1 LIHFY
6 KSCRAERMSGTPRL
20 VRVKRR
26 ITDDPSDVLVL
37 SATKRRKTNTD
48 DVEESAVK
56 ILKLAGTVEQ
66 ADDNNL
72 NQTIARILDKKKL
85 PNFKELKEKYKKST
99 KDATTTE
106 GRSAARDK
114 ERGEERFRVVN
125 TNRSIK
131 LEELEAW
138 SEENSDKSPDSE
150 ESPIFHLYDIVKEQE
165 KVEPVKAAEALSCNG
180 VEMIREFVSTKPGG
194 VGKDPDDVNY
204 VYDVYYA
211 EEPGSDELG
220 DFDDSLL
227 DGLVS
232 LQPFNTGLEFM
243 YDEYRDNPCEF
254 KYEDDVDSNE
264 EDNERNDYPDETDDE
279 DFFGDYSDNLDLRVG
294 RMSLRM
300 AEEEEDLSS
309 DDEDELLYTKS
320 FDDDADMHG
329 SGYARYKQRILRE
342 FRDDDLLEDSES
354 DADSDLN
361 ELDAF

>member
-1 LIHFY
+1 LLD
-6 KSCRAERMSGTPRL
+6 SLLQESRMSSTPTL
-20 VRVKRR
+20 LRVKRR

-48 DVEESAVK
+48 DVEGNVK

-72 NQTIARILDKKKL
+72 NQTIARILNKKKL

-106 GRSAARDK
+106 ARSVVREK

-131 LEELEAW
+131 LDELEAW

-150 ESPIFHLYDIVKEQE
+150 ESPIFHLYDIVKEKE
-165 KVEPVKAAEALSCNG
+165 KVGPAKAAEALSCNG
-180 VEMIREFVSTKPGG
+180 VEMIREFVSTEADN
-194 VGKDPDDVNY
+194 VTKDPDDVNY

-211 EEPGSDELG
+211 EEAGADELG

-243 YDEYRDNPCEF
+243 YDEYRDNPGEF
-254 KYEDDVDSNE
+254 KYEDDEDSND
-264 EDNERNDYPDETDDE
+264 EDNDRNEYPDEEEDE

-294 RMSLRM
+294 RMTLKK
-300 AEEEEDLSS
+300 AEGEEDLSS
-309 DDEDELLYTKS
+309 DDEDELLYTKA

-329 SGYARYKQRILRE
+329 TGYARYKQRILRE
-342 FRDDDLLEDSES
+342 FKNDDDLLEDSES